1 MKYLANRSSKNSG
14 RKGVRTAKESKSGR
28 NTHFKDGSKKMTRT
42 EFVKEINKG
51 NYKGYTVKNIN
62 GKATPV
68 SKPDKSKGN
77 NLD

>member
-1 MKYLANRSSKNSG
+1 MVKQSSKNSG
-14 RKGVRTAKESKSGR
+14 RKGVRTTKKSKTGR
-28 NTHFKDGSKKMTRT
+28 NEEFIDGNKKMTRT
-42 EFVKEINKG
+42 EFVKEINNG

-68 SKPDKSKGN
+68 SKPDKSEGN

>member
-1 MKYLANRSSKNSG
+1 
-14 RKGVRTAKESKSGR
+14 
-28 NTHFKDGSKKMTRT
+28 MTRT
-42 EFVKEINKG
+42 EFVKEIKKG

-68 SKPDKSKGN
+68 SKPDKSKNN